1 MVFCP
6 KCIYATIYFQYL
18 FFASWMFSTTL
29 FLPPVTMQQ
38 RTFHNISKPNTTNVQ
53 KKGETYCVY
62 ERYKTPPAKNSPQ
75 HFGSYERETCMRNSV
90 PHRVYSRK
98 KVTDCTRRYKKNT

>member
-38 RTFHNISKPNTTNVQ
+38 RTFHNISQPNT
-53 KKGETYCVY
+53 KKTCKKKEKLTVCMNDT
-62 ERYKTPPAKNSPQ
+62 RLLLLKTVPSILAAT
-75 HFGSYERETCMRNSV
+75 REKLV
-90 PHRVYSRK
+90 
-98 KVTDCTRRYKKNT
+98 